1 MANYAS
7 LKAAIRQ
14 VVKTNGNN
22 EITGILLQQTLLSM
36 IDSLGTFSY
45 QFAGV
50 AIPSTNPGTP
60 DQNVFYIAGQSGTY
74 SNFGTSLTTNEI
86 GVFYYNGSW
95 NVQKISRDIPVY
107 YSLYGDSY
115 IYKNTV
121 YIDTLLIYISGKEGR
136 LLTIQQNFSL
146 NAGYFLVCNRETGN
160 IRVSAQ
166 AGVTNDE
173 DILLISD
180 GPQNGF
186 LFTGKLLGNRLS
198 QTWYDTVLTVEQTG
212 KAINSSGQLVS
223 ASGYSLSSPVYIE
236 SGTVV
241 AVQTGG
247 YLLSALSKVDGNTY
261 TPIIV
266 YGNDG
271 IIAPRTTVTTIAES
285 GNYVV
290 SSNNFANVAS
300 LASNKKT
307 EEAITLSRYLIN
319 DTLVAGAVWAS
330 GTQKGEVYQSCDGAQ
345 KKYFLSQRFLS
356 INGKTD
362 KINGIDGT
370 NGLPIYVLQYD
381 ENYHLIGTVAVSTN
395 FDLLSNCRYVKI
407 CLGNSTDRAFSKVF
421 ITFDISAK
429 ERPIWSYNGP
439 NDFTT
444 NPRILFRTY
453 ELTEPFI
460 TDNCVDADVTT
471 SYRGI
476 QSRIFN
482 WGYIFL
488 PKNYSRTGKPSPV
501 IIHCHGTSGVVFNQQ
516 SLPYNTR
523 YLEFLANCGYAVIG
537 CSTFTDKYSAQR
549 DDGNFPSPLAHSCY
563 FNLWEYMTSEF
574 NLDKSGAYIFGYS
587 AGGMNTILLSQ
598 SKQIPI
604 KAAAVLAGSVDLV
617 SNMRILAD
625 YCNEHFFELIGLPNT
640 DLPTGLAADGVRMHV
655 MDSSVKSLILANKEK
670 FTGRTPFNFNG
681 DLDYWAFFDRYADV
695 PNYTSNLINDTVL
708 NGLVDGAKM
717 FFNMPIKIWHAIDD
731 TNVPI
736 QMSRWWRKMVMNGG
750 GLCYMREFPSGCG
763 AHYAVGYTGDESLTP
778 MVNYLTPFNETVNI
792 PVAYAE
798 MVDWFK
804 RW

>member
-1 MANYAS
+1 MANFAT
-7 LKAAIRQ
+7 LKAAIAAAIKQ
-14 VVKTNGNN
+14 NGNN
-22 EITGILLQQTLLSM
+22 EITGNLLQQQLLSM
-36 IDSLGTFSY
+36 VNSLGANY
-45 QFAGV
+45 QYAGI
-50 AIPSTNPGTP
+50 ATPSTNPGTP
-60 DQNVFYIAGQSGTY
+60 DQNVFYIAGQSGAY

-95 NVQKISRDIPVY
+95 NIQKISRDIPVY
-107 YSLYGDSY
+107 YSLYGGSY
-115 IYKNTV
+115 IYKNII
-121 YIDTLLIYISGKEGR
+121 YIDSLVIYISGKVGR
-136 LLTIQQNFSL
+136 VVVVQQEFTVENL
-146 NAGYFLVCNRETGN
+146 YFLVCNRETGN
-160 IRVSAQ
+160 VRISRQ
-166 AGVTNDE
+166 ADVTNDE

-180 GPQNGF
+180 GPQKGF
-186 LFTGKLLGNRLS
+186 LFTGKLLGDWLS
-198 QTWYDTVLTVEQTG
+198 QKWYDSVLTVEQTDKG
-212 KAINSSGQLVS
+212 INNNGQLVS
-223 ASGYSLSSPVYIE
+223 ASGYSLSSPIYIE
-236 SGTVV
+236 SGTIV

-247 YLLSALSKVDGNTY
+247 YSISALSKVDGNTY

-271 IIAPRTTVTTIAES
+271 IVTPRTTVTKIAES
-285 GNYVV
+285 GYYVL
-290 SSNNFANVAS
+290 SSYAFADFAS
-300 LASNKKT
+300 LAVNR
-307 EEAITLSRYLIN
+307 EDAITFSRYLIN
-319 DTLVAGAVWAS
+319 DTLVAGAVYVETA
-330 GTQKGEVYQSCDGAQ
+330 QKGEVYQPCDGTQ

-356 INGKTD
+356 VNGKTD

-370 NGLPIYVLQYD
+370 NGLPIYLLQYD
-381 ENYHLIGTVAVSTN
+381 GNYHSIGTVAVSTN
-395 FDLLSNCRYVKI
+395 FDLLANCRYIKI

-421 ITFDISAK
+421 ITFDILAK
-429 ERPIWSYNGP
+429 ERPLWSYNGP

-460 TDNCVDADVTT
+460 TDNCIDADVTT

-549 DDGNFPSPLAHSCY
+549 DDGDFPSPLAHSCY

-640 DLPTGLAADGVRMHV
+640 ELPTGLAADGVRMHV

-695 PNYTSNLINDTVL
+695 QNYTANLINDTVL
-708 NGLVDGAKM
+708 NGLVDGAKT

-778 MVNYLTPFNETVNI
+778 MVNYLTPFGETI
-792 PVAYAE
+792 STPVAYAE